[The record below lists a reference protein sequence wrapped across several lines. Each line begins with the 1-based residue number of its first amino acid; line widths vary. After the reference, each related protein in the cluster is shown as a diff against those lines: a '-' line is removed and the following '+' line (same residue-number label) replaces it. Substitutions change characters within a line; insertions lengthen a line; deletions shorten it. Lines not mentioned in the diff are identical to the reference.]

1 MKRNELRKLNRMEL
15 LEMLL
20 TQTQEME
27 QLRAELAEARR
38 QLADREIRI
47 QEAGNIA
54 QAALE
59 INGVMQAAQAA
70 AQQYLDNVALIK
82 AETERKC
89 YEMLRSAMEQA
100 QKMQHLPNPSDVEGL
115 E

>member
-1 MKRNELRKLNRMEL
+1 MKKTELRKLSRIEL

-27 QLRAELAEARR
+27 QLRAELADARR
-38 QLADREIRI
+38 QLANREIRM
-47 QEAGNIA
+47 QEVGNIA

-59 INGVMQAAQAA
+59 INGVMEAAQAA
-70 AQQYLDNVALIK
+70 AQQYLENVARLK

-89 YEMLRSAMEQA
+89 YEMLHSAMEQA
-100 QKMQHLPNPSDVEGL
+100 QVLQHLPDSPELD
-115 E
+115 